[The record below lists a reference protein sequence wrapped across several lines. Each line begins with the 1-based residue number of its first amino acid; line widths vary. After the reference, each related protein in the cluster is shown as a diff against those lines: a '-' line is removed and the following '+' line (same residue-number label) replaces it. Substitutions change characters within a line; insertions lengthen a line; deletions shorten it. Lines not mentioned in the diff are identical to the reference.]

1 MRKKGIWVISLVLE
15 KPGSEFSIN
24 ADSKHRQILRDMR
37 GRDERK
43 GYGFG
48 KDAKKKGKRG

>member
-1 MRKKGIWVISLVLE
+1 MRKKGIWLISLVLG

-24 ADSKHRQILRDMR
+24 VESKQRKILRDKR